1 MTPVLDETSMEPAPS
16 PMDSENDLPLNSV
29 PVAELLNAH
38 LPKDASLMPIII
50 SGPGLKES
58 GTAMKLLVSAPKP
71 PQRRYGWSQNQR
83 RRAAHAKA
91 REELVKELEKAAD
104 NRFYEWLEITDKSTD
119 AEVTDL
125 LAGIPA
131 ERPSQDDPAV
141 HSPPGLSS
149 PSHLY
154 QSPLPPVDEEI
165 SKYDVESEWMDSES
179 EKEMDRSPSPGVP
192 SSSSSAFRLVQPQP
206 VCATGS
212 TSSVSPPVSR
222 VEGQPSCDGQV
233 LHTPLG
239 KHVEG
244 HSHCD

>member
-1 MTPVLDETSMEPAPS
+1 
-16 PMDSENDLPLNSV
+16 
-29 PVAELLNAH
+29 
-38 LPKDASLMPIII
+38 MPIII

-58 GTAMKLLVSAPKP
+58 GMAMKLLVSAPKP
-71 PQRRYGWSQNQR
+71 PRHCYRQLRNQR
-83 RRAAHAKA
+83 RCAAHAKA

-119 AEVTDL
+119 AEVADL
-125 LAGIPA
+125 LAGVSTGHPC
-131 ERPSQDDPAV
+131 QDDPAV

-149 PSHLY
+149 PLHLY
-154 QSPLPPVDEEI
+154 QSPLPPVDEEV

-179 EKEMDRSPSPGVP
+179 ENETGRSPSPCVP

-206 VCATGS
+206 VCATGPA
-212 TSSVSPPVSR
+212 TSSVLPPVSH

-233 LHTPLG
+233 LHAPLG
-239 KHVEG
+239 KRVKG